1 MRLIR
6 YCMPYLGNFLVCLLL
21 SEALGGCSLFAQND
35 PGRYTPK
42 REVLNSIATVGVLKP
57 SVAGYTTQN
66 PENDVDLLEE
76 SKSAAFSGA
85 LLLASPLAP
94 AATVYLLYAAGSVG
108 EASVAPTAVKDSQ
121 KLQTNQASLD
131 TYNKVLT
138 VMVNDNATLQSALV
152 SEGRRLP
159 AYSFIPI
166 DGEERLAK
174 LGNNGTR
181 PTEGTVD
188 ALLQVS
194 DLSVVFIKNSASYD
208 DDPILELNVSLK
220 LELKNTDLLPRC
232 LGWYTNTWEGKR
244 LRLSAWA
251 ENDGEELKDGI
262 ALAFQELSQE
272 ALNYL
277 FTPRHEF
284 FRLSDEKVVAPN
296 WVACSVNDPYERISV
311 DPSYCPL
318 ADQGYV
324 DYQSR
329 IGSVFF
335 NESHLSRRNLV
346 YAYVWYSRAAR
357 HNDKNAADRIRLLSS
372 MLTSDEL
379 EEAEIELNEWRPGQ
393 CIDELSNAGLIRP
406 R

>member
-1 MRLIR
+1 
-6 YCMPYLGNFLVCLLL
+6 MPYLGNLLVCLFL
-21 SEALGGCSLFAQND
+21 SEILVGCTHFTQND
-35 PGRYTPK
+35 PDKYTPK
-42 REVLNSIATVGVLKP
+42 REVLDSIATVGVLKP

-66 PENDVDLLEE
+66 SENDLDLIKE

-94 AATVYLLYAAGSVG
+94 VATIYVLYAAGSVG
-108 EASVAPTAVKDSQ
+108 EGFVAPTAVKDSQ
-121 KLQTNQASLD
+121 KLQTNLTSLD
-131 TYNKVLT
+131 TFNKVLT
-138 VMVNDNATLQSALV
+138 AMINDSATLQAALV
-152 SEGRRLP
+152 SEGKRLP
-159 AYSFIPI
+159 AYSFIPL

-174 LGNNGTR
+174 FGNNRTR

-194 DLSVVFIKNSASYD
+194 NLSVVFFKKSASYE
-208 DDPILELNVSLK
+208 DDPILELKVSLK
-220 LELKNTDLLPRC
+220 LELKNTDQLPRC

-244 LRLSAWA
+244 LRLSEWA
-251 ENDGEELKDGI
+251 ENDGGELKDAI
-262 ALAFQELSQE
+262 ALAFQELSHE

-277 FTPRHEF
+277 FTPRHEYF
-284 FRLSDEKVVAPN
+284 QLSDEKVVAPN
-296 WVACSVNDPYERISV
+296 WVACSVKDPYEKVSV
-311 DPSYCPL
+311 DPSDCPL

-324 DYQSR
+324 EYQSR
-329 IGSVFF
+329 IGSVFY

-357 HNDKNAADRIRLLSS
+357 HNDKNAAYRTRLLSS

-393 CIDELSNAGLIRP
+393 CIDELTNAGLIRP